1 MNTTIKRFTI
11 SLMLM
16 LVVLTA
22 SSQKSLKF
30 RTPSSKLDSF
40 PALSTYQTSLINLNF
55 NSMMYW
61 YDAATRMERLYLLQK
76 EKIDYYSKITG
87 VQATSIQD
95 LQMVYENKVAIET
108 KLKTENE
115 NKVNDL
121 TKQVKVLKLKNTI
134 LTIGVGGLALTTA
147 YFAIF

>member
-1 MNTTIKRFTI
+1 
-11 SLMLM
+11 
-16 LVVLTA
+16 
-22 SSQKSLKF
+22 
-30 RTPSSKLDSF
+30 
-40 PALSTYQTSLINLNF
+40 
-55 NSMMYW
+55 MYW
-61 YDAATRMERLYLLQK
+61 YDAATRMERLYLLQR
-76 EKIDYYSKITG
+76 EKLDYYSKRKKI
-87 VQATSIQD
+87 QATSIQD

>member
-1 MNTTIKRFTI
+1 
-11 SLMLM
+11 
-16 LVVLTA
+16 
-22 SSQKSLKF
+22 
-30 RTPSSKLDSF
+30 
-40 PALSTYQTSLINLNF
+40 
-55 NSMMYW
+55 MMYW
-61 YDAATRMERLYLLQK
+61 YDAATRMEKLYLLQR
-76 EKIDYYSKITG
+76 EKLDYYYKITG

-95 LQMVYENKVAIET
+95 LQIVYENKVAIET

-121 TKQVKVLKLKNTI
+121 KKQVKVLKLKNTI

>member
-1 MNTTIKRFTI
+1 
-11 SLMLM
+11 
-16 LVVLTA
+16 
-22 SSQKSLKF
+22 
-30 RTPSSKLDSF
+30 
-40 PALSTYQTSLINLNF
+40 
-55 NSMMYW
+55 MMYW
-61 YDAATRMERLYLLQK
+61 YDAATRLERLYNIQK
-76 EKIDYYSKITG
+76 EKLDYYSKITG

-95 LQMVYENKVAIET
+95 LQIVYENKVAVET

-121 TKQVKVLKLKNTI
+121 KKQVKVLKLKNTI

>member
-1 MNTTIKRFTI
+1 MNTIVKRFTI

-22 SSQKSLKF
+22 SSQKYSRFPTPSLKQ
-30 RTPSSKLDSF
+30 DSF
-40 PALSTYQTSLINLNF
+40 PVLSTYHTSLINLNF

-61 YDAATRMERLYLLQK
+61 YDAATRMERAYMLQK
-76 EKIDYYSKITG
+76 EKLNYYSKITG
-87 VQATSIQD
+87 VQAVSIQD
-95 LQMVYENKVAIET
+95 LQTIYENKIAIET
-108 KLKTENE
+108 RLRTENE
-115 NKVNDL
+115 NKVNGL
-121 TKQVKVLKLKNTI
+121 TKQIKVLKLKNTV

>member
-1 MNTTIKRFTI
+1 
-11 SLMLM
+11 
-16 LVVLTA
+16 
-22 SSQKSLKF
+22 
-30 RTPSSKLDSF
+30 
-40 PALSTYQTSLINLNF
+40 
-55 NSMMYW
+55 MMYW
-61 YDAATRMERLYLLQK
+61 YDAATRMEKLYRLQQQK
-76 EKIDYYSKITG
+76 LDYYSKITG

-95 LQMVYENKVAIET
+95 LQIVYENKVAVET

-121 TKQVKVLKLKNTI
+121 KKQVKVLKLKNTI